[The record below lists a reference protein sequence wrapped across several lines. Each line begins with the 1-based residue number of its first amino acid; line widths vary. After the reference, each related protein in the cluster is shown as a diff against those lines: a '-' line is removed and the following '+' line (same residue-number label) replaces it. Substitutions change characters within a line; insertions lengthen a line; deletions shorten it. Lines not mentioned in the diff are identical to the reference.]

1 MTSPHLNVGDTVA
14 PHELQALSGETV
26 PVPDPGQLVH
36 LELRRFAGCPV
47 CNLHLRSVVVRADE
61 LRAAGI
67 REVVVF
73 HSSADDLR
81 KYQAELP
88 FDVIPDP
95 DRKLYTE
102 FGVEKTPRAILNPKA
117 WGAIFKGLGRSI
129 GATARR
135 EEHAP
140 PVKPAGG
147 STGLPGDFLI
157 ASDGRVIA
165 SKYGE
170 HAYDQW
176 TVDEVLALA
185 KSAPAAEATPPE
197 TEAAAPEAEAAAP
210 ASEATAPASEATAPG
225 EEPAQPSAPAAP

>member
-1 MTSPHLNVGDTVA
+1 MTHLNAGDTIA
-14 PHELQALSGETV
+14 PHELTALSGDSV

-47 CNLHLRSVVVRADE
+47 CNLHLRSVVVRNDE
-61 LRAAGI
+61 LKAAGV

-95 DRKLYTE
+95 DRKLYAE
-102 FGVEKTPRAILNPKA
+102 LGVEKTPRAILNPKA

-129 GATARR
+129 GATARGQ
-135 EEHAP
+135 EHAP

-176 TVDEVLALA
+176 TVDEVLELA
-185 KSAPAAEATPPE
+185 KSAPADAASADQ
-197 TEAAAPEAEAAAP
+197 AAAQAAAS
-210 ASEATAPASEATAPG
+210 AAEEAPAADA
-225 EEPAQPSAPAAP
+225 PAQPSAPAGS

>member
-1 MTSPHLNVGDTVA
+1 MTHLNTGDTFA
-14 PHELQALSGETV
+14 PHQLEALSGETV
-26 PVPDPGQLVH
+26 PIPDPEHLVH

-47 CNLHLRSVVVRADE
+47 CNLHLRSVVVRNDE
-61 LRAAGI
+61 LRAAGV

-73 HSSADDLR
+73 HSSAEDLH

-95 DRKLYTE
+95 DRKLYAE
-102 FGVEKTPRAILNPKA
+102 FGVEAKPKAILSPGA
-117 WGAIFKGLGRSI
+117 WPAIFKGLGRSI
-129 GATARR
+129 GATIRGK
-135 EEHAP
+135 EHAP

-176 TVDEVLALA
+176 SVDEVLSLA
-185 KSAPAAEATPPE
+185 KAAGNGGGGSSVGEAPAQQQE
-197 TEAAAPEAEAAAP
+197 
-210 ASEATAPASEATAPG
+210 
-225 EEPAQPSAPAAP
+225 AQPSS

>member
-1 MTSPHLNVGDTVA
+1 MPHVNVGDTIA
-14 PHELQALSGETV
+14 PHELTALSGDSV
-26 PVPDPGQLVH
+26 PVPDPGHLVH

-47 CNLHLRSVVVRADE
+47 CNLHLRSVVVRNDE
-61 LRAAGI
+61 LKANGI

-95 DRKLYTE
+95 DRKLYAE

-117 WGAIFKGLGRSI
+117 WGAIFRGLGRSI
-129 GATARR
+129 GASVRG

-157 ASDGRVIA
+157 ASDGRVVA

-176 TVDEVLALA
+176 SVDEVLALA
-185 KSAPAAEATPPE
+185 KSAPAAASVP
-197 TEAAAPEAEAAAP
+197 ADGAP
-210 ASEATAPASEATAPG
+210 AEETPAP
-225 EEPAQPSAPAAP
+225 PSAPAGS

>member
-1 MTSPHLNVGDTVA
+1 MRMTSPHLNVGDTVA
-14 PHELQALSGETV
+14 PHQLQALSDETV

-102 FGVEKTPRAILNPKA
+102 FGVEKTPRAILDPKA

-129 GATARR
+129 GATVRR

-170 HAYDQW
+170 HAYDPW
-176 TVDEVLALA
+176 TVDQVLALA
-185 KSAPAAEATPPE
+185 KPAPAAKAPTAPAAEAT
-197 TEAAAPEAEAAAP
+197 AP
-210 ASEATAPASEATAPG
+210 AAEATAAA

>member
-1 MTSPHLNVGDTVA
+1 MTHLNAGDTIA
-14 PHELQALSGETV
+14 PHQLAALSGDSV
-26 PVPDPGQLVH
+26 PVPDPGHLVH

-47 CNLHLRSVVVRADE
+47 CNLHLRSVVVRNDE
-61 LRAAGI
+61 LKAAGI

-95 DRKLYTE
+95 DRKLYAE

-129 GATARR
+129 GATVRGN
-135 EEHAP
+135 EHAP

-157 ASDGRVIA
+157 DSDGRVIA

-185 KSAPAAEATPPE
+185 KSAPADQAAAQPAASTGAEAS
-197 TEAAAPEAEAAAP
+197 AAEAP
-210 ASEATAPASEATAPG
+210 A
-225 EEPAQPSAPAAP
+225 EPSPPAASGGTQT

>member
-1 MTSPHLNVGDTVA
+1 MTHLNAGDTIA
-14 PHELQALSGETV
+14 PHQLAALSGDSV
-26 PVPDPGQLVH
+26 PVPDPGHLVH

-47 CNLHLRSVVVRADE
+47 CNLHLRSVVVRNDE
-61 LRAAGI
+61 LKAAGI

-95 DRKLYTE
+95 DRKLYAE
-102 FGVEKTPRAILNPKA
+102 LGVEKTPRAILNPKA

-129 GATARR
+129 GATVRGN
-135 EEHAP
+135 EHAP

-157 ASDGRVIA
+157 DSDGRVIA

-185 KSAPAAEATPPE
+185 KSAPADQAAAQPAASTGAEAS
-197 TEAAAPEAEAAAP
+197 AAEAP
-210 ASEATAPASEATAPG
+210 A
-225 EEPAQPSAPAAP
+225 EPSPPAASGGTQT

>member
-1 MTSPHLNVGDTVA
+1 MTHLNAGDTIA
-14 PHELQALSGETV
+14 PHQLTALSGDSV
-26 PVPDPGQLVH
+26 PVPDPGHLVH

-47 CNLHLRSVVVRADE
+47 CNLHLRSVVVRNEE
-61 LRAAGI
+61 LKGAGI

-95 DRKLYTE
+95 DRTLYAE

-129 GATARR
+129 GATARGK
-135 EEHAP
+135 EHAP

-185 KSAPAAEATPPE
+185 KSAPADT
-197 TEAAAPEAEAAAP
+197 APADQPAAP
-210 ASEATAPASEATAPG
+210 AAEEAPAAEA
-225 EEPAQPSAPAAP
+225 PAQPTPPATS

>member
-1 MTSPHLNVGDTVA
+1 MTDPTGTHHLNAGDTIE
-14 PHELQALSGETV
+14 PHQLKALSGESV
-26 PVPDPGQLVH
+26 PVPDPAHVVH

-47 CNLHLRSVVVRADE
+47 CNLHLRSVVVRNDE
-61 LRAAGI
+61 LKAAGI

-95 DRKLYTE
+95 DRKIYAE
-102 FGVEKTPRAILNPKA
+102 FGVESKPKAILSPGA
-117 WGAIFKGLGRSI
+117 WPAIFKGLGRSI
-129 GATARR
+129 AATIKGK
-135 EEHAP
+135 EHAP
-140 PVKPAGG
+140 PMKPAGG

-157 ASDGRVIA
+157 ASDGKVIS

-185 KSAPAAEATPPE
+185 KDAATATPPPPQ
-197 TEAAAPEAEAAAP
+197 TQEA
-210 ASEATAPASEATAPG
+210 
-225 EEPAQPSAPAAP
+225 PAQPQAPTSS

>member
-1 MTSPHLNVGDTVA
+1 MTDPTGSHHLNAGDTIA
-14 PHELQALSGETV
+14 PHQLQALSGESV
-26 PVPDPGQLVH
+26 PVPDPAHLVH

-47 CNLHLRSVVVRADE
+47 CNLHLRSVVVRNDE
-61 LRAAGI
+61 LRAAGV

-95 DRKLYTE
+95 DKKLYAE
-102 FGVEKTPRAILNPKA
+102 FGVQAKPRAVLSPRAWPAILR
-117 WGAIFKGLGRSI
+117 GLGRSI
-129 GATARR
+129 GATIRGK
-135 EEHAP
+135 EHAP
-140 PVKPAGG
+140 PVKPGGG

-157 ASDGRVIA
+157 ASDGRIVA

-176 TVDEVLALA
+176 PVDEVLALA
-185 KSAPAAEATPPE
+185 KAEREAKGATASKAQADAEAPLGSPSRTE
-197 TEAAAPEAEAAAP
+197 T
-210 ASEATAPASEATAPG
+210 T
-225 EEPAQPSAPAAP
+225 

>member
-1 MTSPHLNVGDTVA
+1 MSNPPAGHHLQAGDTVS
-14 PHELQALSGETV
+14 PHQLTGLSSESV
-26 PVPDPGQLVH
+26 SVPDPGHVVH

-47 CNLHLRSVVVRADE
+47 CNLHLRSVVVRNDE

-73 HSSADDLR
+73 HSGAEDLR

-95 DRKLYTE
+95 DRKLYVE
-102 FGVEKTPRAILNPKA
+102 FGVESAPRAILTPAA
-117 WGAIFKGLGRSI
+117 WPAIIRGLGRSI
-129 GATARR
+129 GAVIRGK
-135 EEHAP
+135 EHAP

-185 KSAPAAEATPPE
+185 KTEREAKGSTTGQAQADAQAPPD
-197 TEAAAPEAEAAAP
+197 
-210 ASEATAPASEATAPG
+210 
-225 EEPAQPSAPAAP
+225 PSS

>member
-1 MTSPHLNVGDTVA
+1 MRMTSPHLNAGDMVA
-14 PHELQALSGETV
+14 PHQLQALSGETV

-95 DRKLYTE
+95 DRTLYTE

-129 GATARR
+129 GATVRGQ
-135 EEHAP
+135 EHAP

-176 TVDEVLALA
+176 TVDEVLALV
-185 KSAPAAEATPPE
+185 KSADSA
-197 TEAAAPEAEAAAP
+197 
-210 ASEATAPASEATAPG
+210 
-225 EEPAQPSAPAAP
+225 APAAPAEPEAASAQPEEAPAQPQAPASS

>member
-1 MTSPHLNVGDTVA
+1 MTHLKAGDTVE
-14 PHELQALSGETV
+14 PHQLSALSGEAV
-26 PVPDPGQLVH
+26 SVPDPGHLVH

-47 CNLHLRSVVVRADE
+47 CNLHLRSFVVRNDE
-61 LRAAGI
+61 LKAAGI

-73 HSSADDLR
+73 HSSAEDLR

-95 DRKLYTE
+95 DKTLYEE
-102 FGVEKTPRAILNPKA
+102 FGVESSPRAILTPGA
-117 WGAIFKGLGRSI
+117 WPAILRGLGRSI
-129 GATARR
+129 GAVIRHK
-135 EEHAP
+135 EPPP

-185 KSAPAAEATPPE
+185 KEAPTGGEAQDRSAT
-197 TEAAAPEAEAAAP
+197 
-210 ASEATAPASEATAPG
+210 
-225 EEPAQPSAPAAP
+225 QPSAPAAS

>member
-1 MTSPHLNVGDTVA
+1 MTHLNAGDTIA
-14 PHELQALSGETV
+14 PHELTALSGDSV
-26 PVPDPGQLVH
+26 PVPDPGHLVH
-36 LELRRFAGCPV
+36 LEIRRFAGCPV
-47 CNLHLRSVVVRADE
+47 CNLHLRSVVVRNDE
-61 LRAAGI
+61 LKAARI

-95 DRKLYTE
+95 DRKLYAE

-129 GATARR
+129 GATVRGQ
-135 EEHAP
+135 EHAP

-147 STGLPGDFLI
+147 SDGLPGDFLI

-176 TVDEVLALA
+176 TVDEVLELA
-185 KSAPAAEATPPE
+185 KSAPAD
-197 TEAAAPEAEAAAP
+197 
-210 ASEATAPASEATAPG
+210 TAPADQAAAQPAAFAAEEAPAA
-225 EEPAQPSAPAAP
+225 EAPAQPSAPAGS

>member
-1 MTSPHLNVGDTVA
+1 MTHLNAGDTIA
-14 PHELQALSGETV
+14 PHQLTALSGDSV
-26 PVPDPGQLVH
+26 PVPDPGHLVH
-36 LELRRFAGCPV
+36 LEIRRFAGCPV
-47 CNLHLRSVVVRADE
+47 CNLHLRSVVVRNDE
-61 LRAAGI
+61 LKAARI

-95 DRKLYTE
+95 DRKLYAE

-129 GATARR
+129 GATVRGQ
-135 EEHAP
+135 EHAP

-147 STGLPGDFLI
+147 SDGLPGDFLI

-176 TVDEVLALA
+176 TVDEVLELA
-185 KSAPAAEATPPE
+185 KSAPAD
-197 TEAAAPEAEAAAP
+197 
-210 ASEATAPASEATAPG
+210 TAPADQAAAQPAAFADEEAPAA
-225 EEPAQPSAPAAP
+225 EAPAQPSAPAGS

>member
-1 MTSPHLNVGDTVA
+1 MTSPHLNAGDTVA
-14 PHELQALSGETV
+14 PHQLQALSGETV

-73 HSSADDLR
+73 HSSEDDLR

-95 DRKLYTE
+95 DRRLYTE

-129 GATARR
+129 GATVRG

-185 KSAPAAEATPPE
+185 KSANSA
-197 TEAAAPEAEAAAP
+197 
-210 ASEATAPASEATAPG
+210 
-225 EEPAQPSAPAAP
+225 APAAPAEPEAASAQPEEAPAQPQAPASS

>member
-1 MTSPHLNVGDTVA
+1 MTQLTAGDTIP
-14 PHELQALSGETV
+14 PHQLEAFSGESV
-26 PVPDPGQLVH
+26 PVPDPGHLVH

-47 CNLHLRSVVVRADE
+47 CNLHLRSVVVRNDE
-61 LRAAGI
+61 LKAAGI

-95 DRKLYTE
+95 DKKLYAE
-102 FGVEKTPRAILNPKA
+102 FGVESSPRAILKPSA
-117 WGAIFKGLGRSI
+117 WPAIIRGAARSI
-129 GATARR
+129 AATIRGKQ
-135 EEHAP
+135 HAP
-140 PVKPAGG
+140 PAKPAGG

-157 ASDGRVIA
+157 ASNGRVIA

-176 TVDEVLALA
+176 TVDEVLELA
-185 KSAPAAEATPPE
+185 KSAPTATPAADQAP
-197 TEAAAPEAEAAAP
+197 AKPSASAAP
-210 ASEATAPASEATAPG
+210 
-225 EEPAQPSAPAAP
+225 

>member
-1 MTSPHLNVGDTVA
+1 MSMTHLNAGDTIE
-14 PHELQALSGETV
+14 PHQLTALSGESV
-26 PVPDPGQLVH
+26 PVPDAGQLVH
-36 LELRRFAGCPV
+36 LELRRFAGCPI
-47 CNLHLRSVVVRADE
+47 CNLHLRSVVVRNDE
-61 LRAAGI
+61 LRAAGV

-73 HSSADDLR
+73 HSSAEDLR

-102 FGVEKTPRAILNPKA
+102 FGVESKPKAILSPGA
-117 WGAIFKGLGRSI
+117 WPGIFKGLGRSI
-129 GATARR
+129 AATVKGK
-135 EEHAP
+135 EHAP
-140 PVKPAGG
+140 PVKPKGG

-185 KSAPAAEATPPE
+185 KDAGNGSSAG
-197 TEAAAPEAEAAAP
+197 AAAAQPQEAQPQTP
-210 ASEATAPASEATAPG
+210 ASS
-225 EEPAQPSAPAAP
+225 

>member
-1 MTSPHLNVGDTVA
+1 MTHLNAGDTIA
-14 PHELQALSGETV
+14 PHQLTALSGDSV
-26 PVPDPGQLVH
+26 SVPDPGHLVH

-47 CNLHLRSVVVRADE
+47 CNLHLRSVVVRNDE
-61 LRAAGI
+61 LLGAGV

-73 HSSADDLR
+73 HSSAEDLQ

-95 DRKLYTE
+95 DRKLYAE
-102 FGVEKTPRAILNPKA
+102 FGVESTPKAILSPGA
-117 WGAIFKGLGRSI
+117 WPAIFRGLGRSI
-129 GATARR
+129 AATVRGK
-135 EEHAP
+135 EHAP
-140 PVKPAGG
+140 PVKPKGG

-185 KSAPAAEATPPE
+185 KSAPADTAPADQ
-197 TEAAAPEAEAAAP
+197 AAAQPAAP
-210 ASEATAPASEATAPG
+210 AAEEAPAADA
-225 EEPAQPSAPAAP
+225 PAQPSAPAAS

>member
-1 MTSPHLNVGDTVA
+1 VERN
-14 PHELQALSGETV
+14 
-26 PVPDPGQLVH
+26 
-36 LELRRFAGCPV
+36 
-47 CNLHLRSVVVRADE
+47 DE
-61 LRAAGI
+61 LKAARI

-95 DRKLYTE
+95 DRKLYAE

-129 GATARR
+129 GATVRGQ
-135 EEHAP
+135 EHAP

-147 STGLPGDFLI
+147 SNGLPGDFLI

-165 SKYGE
+165 SKYGG

-185 KSAPAAEATPPE
+185 KSAPADTAPADQ
-197 TEAAAPEAEAAAP
+197 AAAQPAAP
-210 ASEATAPASEATAPG
+210 AAEQAPAAEA
-225 EEPAQPSAPAAP
+225 PAKPSAPAGS